1 MTLRWR
7 LTLFYTALLAF
18 LLTAVGLITLYLMR
32 ANLIGGLDRELDAT
46 YRQFVSYVINPL
58 KPNEPRLPLDRLQ
71 RTARERTGDPEIS
84 QAKLLAR
91 FYFPDSSLAL
101 ENLSFYTRQ
110 SLIDDLAGARTPD
123 DRAKLFRTIETLRSG
138 TRRSLAVDVA
148 RPITL
153 SREELEQLINSVDG
167 RLTLNRTVYV
177 SANSEPVPMRLLVV
191 LGPLKPPAPKPDP
204 GSAED
209 APKVA
214 AEEDAAAP
222 QASPGDLLGGGSLS
236 TYRLDAPE
244 DESVSL
250 VYVARDLR
258 TVEGLLNQLEKVLL
272 LLFITGLLT
281 AGTGAY
287 ALAGQALQPLRRV
300 QRAAERIG
308 GQNLTERV
316 PVPQTGD
323 EVESLAMALNAML
336 GRLEGSFE
344 AQRRFTSD
352 ASHELRTPVT
362 AISGHASYLLR
373 RTNPSGQQAESLRI
387 IQRESERLT
396 NLIASL
402 LQLARSD
409 SGALAITRE
418 PILAALFLFEIT
430 QELAPLAQAQ
440 GTALR
445 TEGEDVTFEGDP
457 DRLKQVLINLVSNAL
472 KAGAQ
477 TITLRSAR
485 LGDEVRL
492 SVQDDGPGIPADQ
505 LERLFDRFYRL
516 EDSRSRDQG
525 GAGLGLSIARGI
537 VDAHGGRIWL
547 ESEVGAGTTAHVQ
560 LPIGNVPEL
569 GEEDVP

>member
-1 MTLRWR
+1 M
-7 LTLFYTALLAF
+7 
-18 LLTAVGLITLYLMR
+18 MR
-32 ANLIGGLDRELDAT
+32 VNLIGGIDTELQNT
-46 YRQFVSYVINPL
+46 YKQFVTYLVRPIGAAD
-58 KPNEPRLPLDRLQ
+58 ETARLPTDQQQLRAQRLQ
-71 RTARERTGDPEIS
+71 AEQFSEQSSLVSQIG

-91 FYFPDSSLAL
+91 YYFPNSSVAV
-101 ENLSFYTRQ
+101 EDLSFYTRQ
-110 SLIDDLAGARTPD
+110 TLIDDLKVARTAQEK
-123 DRAKLFRTIETLRSG
+123 RELFAYLAGLRG
-138 TRRSLAVDVA
+138 TSRRSLAVDIQ

-153 SREELEQLINSVDG
+153 TDRELEALINATDG
-167 RLTLNRTVYV
+167 RLHLNRLI
-177 SANSEPVPMRLLVV
+177 ADAPNREPTLMRLLVV
-191 LGPLKPPAPKPDP
+191 LGPLTNSEPRREVGLSGFESEPP
-204 GSAED
+204 
-209 APKVA
+209 
-214 AEEDAAAP
+214 
-222 QASPGDLLGGGSLS
+222 LGI
-236 TYRLDAPE
+236 
-244 DESVSL
+244 
-250 VYVARDLR
+250 VYVARSLGTVQKTLDDLR
-258 TVEGLLNQLEKVLL
+258 QVVM
-272 LLFITGLLT
+272 LLFLTGLAT

-287 ALAGQALQPLRRV
+287 LLAGQALLPLRRV

-323 EVESLAMALNAML
+323 EVESLATALNAML

-373 RTNPSGQQAESLRI
+373 RTNPTGQQQESLKI
-387 IQRESERLT
+387 IQSESERLT

-409 SGALAITRE
+409 SGALTLQRG
-418 PILAALFLFEIT
+418 PVFSALLLSDIVR
-430 QELAPLAQAQ
+430 ELAPLAQAQ
-440 GTALR
+440 HTTL
-445 TEGEDVTFEGDP
+445 TSTGEDVTFEADA

-477 TITLRSAR
+477 TVTLRSERVGA
-485 LGDEVRL
+485 EVRL
-492 SVQDDGPGIPADQ
+492 SVQDDGPGIPEDQ

-547 ESEVGAGTTAHVQ
+547 DSEVGRGTTAHVQ
-560 LPIGNVPEL
+560 LPVGNVPEL
-569 GEEDVP
+569 DLDDVP

>member
-1 MTLRWR
+1 
-7 LTLFYTALLAF
+7 
-18 LLTAVGLITLYLMR
+18 MR
-32 ANLIGGLDRELDAT
+32 ANLIGGLDRELDGT
-46 YRQFVSYVINPL
+46 YRRFVSYVVNPL
-58 KPNEPRLPLDRLQ
+58 APGEPRLPLDWVQ
-71 RTARERTGDPEIS
+71 RNTPQRAGTPEIGP
-84 QAKLLAR
+84 AKLLAR

-101 ENLSFYTRQ
+101 ENLYFYTRQ
-110 SLIDDLAGARTPD
+110 SLIDDLHTPGR
-123 DRAKLFRTIETLRSG
+123 RAELFRTVEALRND
-138 TRRSLAVDVA
+138 TRRSLAVDVN
-148 RPITL
+148 RPIKL
-153 SREELEQLINSVDG
+153 SNEELERLIDSADG
-167 RLTLNRTVYV
+167 RLTLNRMVYV
-177 SANSEPVPMRLLVV
+177 SANSQPVPMRLLVV
-191 LGPLKPPAPKPDP
+191 LGPLKPPAPQATPSAP
-204 GSAED
+204 GQVAGQSAS
-209 APKVA
+209 ALP
-214 AEEDAAAP
+214 
-222 QASPGDLLGGGSLS
+222 ASPGTGPVGASLGTSS
-236 TYRLDAPE
+236 LDAPE

-250 VYVARDLR
+250 VYVARDLS
-258 TVEGLLNQLEKVLL
+258 TVQGLLSQLEKVLL
-272 LLFITGLLT
+272 VLFLSGLLT

-308 GQNLTERV
+308 AQNLTERV

-323 EVESLAMALNAML
+323 EVEALAAALNAML
-336 GRLEGSFE
+336 GRLESSFE

-373 RTNPSGQQAESLRI
+373 RTSPSGQQAESLRI

-418 PILAALFLFEIT
+418 PILAALFLHEIT

-440 GTALR
+440 GTALK

-485 LGDEVRL
+485 LGNEVRL

-537 VDAHGGRIWL
+537 VDAHQGRIWL
-547 ESEVGAGTTAHVQ
+547 ESEPGAGTTAHVQ

>member
-18 LLTAVGLITLYLMR
+18 LLTGVGVITLYMMR
-32 ANLIGGLDRELDAT
+32 VNLIGGIDTELQNT
-46 YRQFVSYVINPL
+46 YKQFVTYLVRPIGAAD
-58 KPNEPRLPLDRLQ
+58 ETARLPTDQQQLRAQRLQ
-71 RTARERTGDPEIS
+71 AEQFSEQSSLVSQIG

-91 FYFPDSSLAL
+91 YYFPNSSVAV
-101 ENLSFYTRQ
+101 EDLSFYTRQ
-110 SLIDDLAGARTPD
+110 TLIDDLKVARTAQEK
-123 DRAKLFRTIETLRSG
+123 RELFAYLAGLRG
-138 TRRSLAVDVA
+138 TSRRSLAVDIQ

-153 SREELEQLINSVDG
+153 TDRELEALINATDG
-167 RLTLNRTVYV
+167 RLHLNRLI
-177 SANSEPVPMRLLVV
+177 ADAPNREPTLMRLLVV
-191 LGPLKPPAPKPDP
+191 LGPLTNSEPRREVGLSGFESEPP
-204 GSAED
+204 
-209 APKVA
+209 
-214 AEEDAAAP
+214 
-222 QASPGDLLGGGSLS
+222 LGI
-236 TYRLDAPE
+236 
-244 DESVSL
+244 
-250 VYVARDLR
+250 VYVARSLGTVQKTLDDLR
-258 TVEGLLNQLEKVLL
+258 QVVM
-272 LLFITGLLT
+272 LLFLTGLAT

-287 ALAGQALQPLRRV
+287 LLAGQALLPLRRV

-323 EVESLAMALNAML
+323 EVESLATALNAML

-373 RTNPSGQQAESLRI
+373 RTNPTGQQQESLKI
-387 IQRESERLT
+387 IQSESERLT

-409 SGALAITRE
+409 SGALTLQRG
-418 PILAALFLFEIT
+418 PVFSALLLSDIVR
-430 QELAPLAQAQ
+430 ELAPLAQAQ
-440 GTALR
+440 HTTL
-445 TEGEDVTFEGDP
+445 TSTGEDVTFEADA

-477 TITLRSAR
+477 TVTLRSERVGA
-485 LGDEVRL
+485 EVRL
-492 SVQDDGPGIPADQ
+492 SVQDDGPGIPEDQ

-547 ESEVGAGTTAHVQ
+547 DSEVGQGTTAHVQ
-560 LPIGNVPEL
+560 LPVGNVPEL
-569 GEEDVP
+569 DLDDVP

>member
-18 LLTAVGLITLYLMR
+18 LLTGVGVITLYMMR
-32 ANLIGGLDRELDAT
+32 VNLIGGIDTELQNT
-46 YRQFVSYVINPL
+46 YKQFVTYLVRPIGAAD
-58 KPNEPRLPLDRLQ
+58 ETARLPTDQQQLRAQRLQ
-71 RTARERTGDPEIS
+71 AEQFSEQSSLVSQIG

-91 FYFPDSSLAL
+91 YYFPNSSVAV
-101 ENLSFYTRQ
+101 EDLSFYTRQ
-110 SLIDDLAGARTPD
+110 TLIDDLKVARTAQEK
-123 DRAKLFRTIETLRSG
+123 RELFAYLAGLRG
-138 TRRSLAVDVA
+138 TSRRSLAVDIQ

-153 SREELEQLINSVDG
+153 TDRELEALINATDG
-167 RLTLNRTVYV
+167 RLHLNRLI
-177 SANSEPVPMRLLVV
+177 ADAPNREPTLMRLLVV
-191 LGPLKPPAPKPDP
+191 LGPLTNSEPRREVGLSGFESDPP
-204 GSAED
+204 
-209 APKVA
+209 
-214 AEEDAAAP
+214 
-222 QASPGDLLGGGSLS
+222 LGI
-236 TYRLDAPE
+236 
-244 DESVSL
+244 
-250 VYVARDLR
+250 VYVARSLGTVQKTLDDLR
-258 TVEGLLNQLEKVLL
+258 QVVM
-272 LLFITGLLT
+272 LLFLTGLAT

-287 ALAGQALQPLRRV
+287 LLAGQALLPLRRV

-323 EVESLAMALNAML
+323 EVESLATALNAML

-373 RTNPSGQQAESLRI
+373 RTNPTGQQQESLKI
-387 IQRESERLT
+387 IQSESERLT

-409 SGALAITRE
+409 SGALTLQRG
-418 PILAALFLFEIT
+418 PVFSALLLSDIVR
-430 QELAPLAQAQ
+430 ELAPLAQAQ
-440 GTALR
+440 HTTL
-445 TEGEDVTFEGDP
+445 TSTGEDVTFEADA

-477 TITLRSAR
+477 TVTLRSERVGA
-485 LGDEVRL
+485 EVRL
-492 SVQDDGPGIPADQ
+492 SVQDDGPGIPEDQ

-547 ESEVGAGTTAHVQ
+547 DSEVGQGTTAHVQ
-560 LPIGNVPEL
+560 LPVGNVPEL
-569 GEEDVP
+569 DLDDVP

>member
-18 LLTAVGLITLYLMR
+18 LLTGVGVITLYMMR
-32 ANLIGGLDRELDAT
+32 VNLISGIDTELNTT
-46 YRQFVSYVINPL
+46 YKQFVTYLV
-58 KPNEPRLPLDRLQ
+58 KPIGPDDQ
-71 RTARERTGDPEIS
+71 TARIPTDQQQQAAQGKGQFDQIG

-91 FYFPDSSLAL
+91 YYFSNSSLAV
-101 ENLSFYTRQ
+101 EELSFYSRQ
-110 SLIDDLAGARTPD
+110 TLLDDLKTADTPAAKQELFSYLAG
-123 DRAKLFRTIETLRSG
+123 LREES
-138 TRRSLAVDVA
+138 RRSLAVDIS

-153 SREELEQLINSVDG
+153 SDSELEALINSTDG
-167 RLTLNRTVYV
+167 RLHLNRLI
-177 SANSEPVPMRLLVV
+177 ADAPNREPTLMRLLVV
-191 LGPLKPPAPKPDP
+191 LGPLANTEPSRDAGMGSFQNFQNEPP
-204 GSAED
+204 
-209 APKVA
+209 
-214 AEEDAAAP
+214 
-222 QASPGDLLGGGSLS
+222 LS
-236 TYRLDAPE
+236 
-244 DESVSL
+244 V
-250 VYVARDLR
+250 VYVARSLKTVQSTLDDLR
-258 TVEGLLNQLEKVLL
+258 QVVM
-272 LLFITGLLT
+272 LLFLTGLLT

-287 ALAGQALQPLRRV
+287 LLAGQALLPLRRV

-323 EVESLAMALNAML
+323 EVESLATALNAML

-373 RTNPSGQQAESLRI
+373 RTSPTGQQQESLRI
-387 IQRESERLT
+387 IQSESERLT

-409 SGALAITRE
+409 SGALTLQRG
-418 PILAALFLFEIT
+418 PILAALFLADIVR
-430 QELAPLAQAQ
+430 ELAPLAQAQ
-440 GTALR
+440 HTALSSA
-445 TEGEDVTFEGDP
+445 GEDVTFEGDA
-457 DRLKQVLINLVSNAL
+457 DRLKQVIINLVSNAL
-472 KAGAQ
+472 KAGAK
-477 TITLRSAR
+477 TVTLRSER
-485 LGDEVRL
+485 VEGDVRL

-547 ESEVGAGTTAHVQ
+547 DSEVGQGTTAHVQ
-560 LPIGNVPEL
+560 LPVGNVPEFDL
-569 GEEDVP
+569 DDVP

>member
-18 LLTAVGLITLYLMR
+18 LLTGVGVITLYMMR
-32 ANLIGGLDRELDAT
+32 VNLIGGIDTELQNT
-46 YRQFVSYVINPL
+46 YKQFVTYLVRPIGAAD
-58 KPNEPRLPLDRLQ
+58 ETARLPTDQQQLRAQRLQ
-71 RTARERTGDPEIS
+71 AEQFSEQSSLVSQIG

-91 FYFPDSSLAL
+91 YYFPNSSVAV
-101 ENLSFYTRQ
+101 EDLSFYTRQ
-110 SLIDDLAGARTPD
+110 TLIDDLKVARTAQEK
-123 DRAKLFRTIETLRSG
+123 RELFAYLAGLRG
-138 TRRSLAVDVA
+138 TSRRSLAVDIQ

-153 SREELEQLINSVDG
+153 TDRELEALINATDG
-167 RLTLNRTVYV
+167 RLHLNRLI
-177 SANSEPVPMRLLVV
+177 ADAPNREPTLMRLLVV
-191 LGPLKPPAPKPDP
+191 LGPLTNSEPRREVGLSGFESDPP
-204 GSAED
+204 
-209 APKVA
+209 
-214 AEEDAAAP
+214 
-222 QASPGDLLGGGSLS
+222 LGI
-236 TYRLDAPE
+236 
-244 DESVSL
+244 
-250 VYVARDLR
+250 VYVARSLGTVQKTLDDLR
-258 TVEGLLNQLEKVLL
+258 QVVM
-272 LLFITGLLT
+272 LLFLTGLAT

-287 ALAGQALQPLRRV
+287 LLAGQALLPLRRV

-323 EVESLAMALNAML
+323 EVESLATALNAML

-373 RTNPSGQQAESLRI
+373 RTNPTGQQQESLKI
-387 IQRESERLT
+387 IQSESERLT

-409 SGALAITRE
+409 SGALTLQRG
-418 PILAALFLFEIT
+418 PVFSALLLSDIVR
-430 QELAPLAQAQ
+430 ELAPLAQAQ
-440 GTALR
+440 HTTL
-445 TEGEDVTFEGDP
+445 TSTGEDVTFEGDA

-477 TITLRSAR
+477 TVTLRSERVGA
-485 LGDEVRL
+485 GVRL
-492 SVQDDGPGIPADQ
+492 SVQDDGPGIPKDQ

-547 ESEVGAGTTAHVQ
+547 DSEVGQGTTAHVQ
-560 LPIGNVPEL
+560 LPVGNVPEL
-569 GEEDVP
+569 DLDDVP

>member
-1 MTLRWR
+1 M
-7 LTLFYTALLAF
+7 
-18 LLTAVGLITLYLMR
+18 MR
-32 ANLIGGLDRELDAT
+32 VNLIGGIDTELQNT
-46 YRQFVSYVINPL
+46 YKQFVTYLVRPIGAAD
-58 KPNEPRLPLDRLQ
+58 ETARLPTDQQQLRAQRLQ
-71 RTARERTGDPEIS
+71 AEQFSEQSSLVSQIG

-91 FYFPDSSLAL
+91 YYFPNSSVAV
-101 ENLSFYTRQ
+101 EDLSFYTRQ
-110 SLIDDLAGARTPD
+110 TLIDDLKVARTAQEK
-123 DRAKLFRTIETLRSG
+123 RELFAYLAGLRG
-138 TRRSLAVDVA
+138 TSRRSLAVDIQ

-153 SREELEQLINSVDG
+153 TDRELEALINATDG
-167 RLTLNRTVYV
+167 RLHLNRLI
-177 SANSEPVPMRLLVV
+177 ADAPNREPTLMRLLVV
-191 LGPLKPPAPKPDP
+191 LGPLTNSEPRREVGLSGFESEPP
-204 GSAED
+204 
-209 APKVA
+209 
-214 AEEDAAAP
+214 
-222 QASPGDLLGGGSLS
+222 LGI
-236 TYRLDAPE
+236 
-244 DESVSL
+244 
-250 VYVARDLR
+250 VYVARSLGTVQKTLDDLR
-258 TVEGLLNQLEKVLL
+258 QVVM
-272 LLFITGLLT
+272 LLFLTGLAT

-287 ALAGQALQPLRRV
+287 LLAGQALLPLRRV

-323 EVESLAMALNAML
+323 EVESLATALNAML

-373 RTNPSGQQAESLRI
+373 RTNPTGQQQESLKI
-387 IQRESERLT
+387 IQSESERLT

-409 SGALAITRE
+409 SGALTLQRG
-418 PILAALFLFEIT
+418 PVFSALLLSDIVR
-430 QELAPLAQAQ
+430 ELAPLAQAQ
-440 GTALR
+440 HTTL
-445 TEGEDVTFEGDP
+445 TSTGEDVTFEGDA

-477 TITLRSAR
+477 TVTLRSERVGA
-485 LGDEVRL
+485 GVRL
-492 SVQDDGPGIPADQ
+492 SVQDDGPGIPEDQ

-547 ESEVGAGTTAHVQ
+547 DSEVGQGTTAHVQ
-560 LPIGNVPEL
+560 LPVGNVPEL
-569 GEEDVP
+569 DLDDVP

>member
-18 LLTAVGLITLYLMR
+18 LLTGVGVITLYMMR
-32 ANLIGGLDRELDAT
+32 VNLIGGIDTELQNT
-46 YRQFVSYVINPL
+46 YKQFVTYLVRPIGAAD
-58 KPNEPRLPLDRLQ
+58 ETARLPTDQQQLRAQRLQ
-71 RTARERTGDPEIS
+71 AEQFSEQSSLVSQIG

-91 FYFPDSSLAL
+91 YYFPNSSVAV
-101 ENLSFYTRQ
+101 EDLSFYTRQ
-110 SLIDDLAGARTPD
+110 TLIDDLKVARTAQEK
-123 DRAKLFRTIETLRSG
+123 RELFAYLAGLRG
-138 TRRSLAVDVA
+138 TSRRSLAVDIQ

-153 SREELEQLINSVDG
+153 TDRELEALINATDG
-167 RLTLNRTVYV
+167 RLHLNRLI
-177 SANSEPVPMRLLVV
+177 ADAPNREPTLMRLLVV
-191 LGPLKPPAPKPDP
+191 LGPLTNSEPRREVGLSGFESEPP
-204 GSAED
+204 
-209 APKVA
+209 
-214 AEEDAAAP
+214 
-222 QASPGDLLGGGSLS
+222 LGI
-236 TYRLDAPE
+236 
-244 DESVSL
+244 
-250 VYVARDLR
+250 VYVARSLGTVQKTLDDLR
-258 TVEGLLNQLEKVLL
+258 QVVM
-272 LLFITGLLT
+272 LLFLTGLAT

-287 ALAGQALQPLRRV
+287 LLAGQALLPLRRV

-323 EVESLAMALNAML
+323 EVESLATALNAML

-373 RTNPSGQQAESLRI
+373 RTNPTGQQQESLKI
-387 IQRESERLT
+387 IQSESERLT

-409 SGALAITRE
+409 SGALTLQRG
-418 PILAALFLFEIT
+418 PVFSALLLSDIVR
-430 QELAPLAQAQ
+430 ELAPLAQAQ
-440 GTALR
+440 HTTL
-445 TEGEDVTFEGDP
+445 TSTGEDVTFEGDA

-477 TITLRSAR
+477 TVTLRSERVGA
-485 LGDEVRL
+485 GVRL
-492 SVQDDGPGIPADQ
+492 SVQDDGPGIPEDQ

-547 ESEVGAGTTAHVQ
+547 DSEVGQGTTAHVQ
-560 LPIGNVPEL
+560 LPVGNVPEL
-569 GEEDVP
+569 DLDDVP

>member
-18 LLTAVGLITLYLMR
+18 LLTGVGVITLYMMR
-32 ANLIGGLDRELDAT
+32 VNLIGGIDTELQNT
-46 YRQFVSYVINPL
+46 YKQFVTYLVRPIGAAD
-58 KPNEPRLPLDRLQ
+58 ETARLPTDQQQLRAQRLQ
-71 RTARERTGDPEIS
+71 AEQFSEQSSLVSQIG

-91 FYFPDSSLAL
+91 YYFPNSSVAV
-101 ENLSFYTRQ
+101 EDLSFYTRQ
-110 SLIDDLAGARTPD
+110 TLIDDLKVARTAQEK
-123 DRAKLFRTIETLRSG
+123 RELFAYLAGLRG
-138 TRRSLAVDVA
+138 TSRRSLAVDIQ

-153 SREELEQLINSVDG
+153 TDRELEALINATDG
-167 RLTLNRTVYV
+167 RLYLNRLI
-177 SANSEPVPMRLLVV
+177 ADAPNREPTLMRLLVV
-191 LGPLKPPAPKPDP
+191 LGPLTNSEPRNSKPTVNTSLTSFESEPP
-204 GSAED
+204 
-209 APKVA
+209 
-214 AEEDAAAP
+214 
-222 QASPGDLLGGGSLS
+222 LGI
-236 TYRLDAPE
+236 
-244 DESVSL
+244 
-250 VYVARDLR
+250 VYVARSLGTVQKTLDDLR
-258 TVEGLLNQLEKVLL
+258 QVVM
-272 LLFITGLLT
+272 LLFLTGLAS

-287 ALAGQALQPLRRV
+287 LLAGQALLPLRRV

-323 EVESLAMALNAML
+323 EVESLATALNAML

-373 RTNPSGQQAESLRI
+373 RTSPTGQQQESLKI
-387 IQRESERLT
+387 IQSESERLT

-409 SGALAITRE
+409 SGALTLQRG
-418 PILAALFLFEIT
+418 PVFSALLLSDIVR
-430 QELAPLAQAQ
+430 ELAPLAQAQ
-440 GTALR
+440 HTAL
-445 TEGEDVTFEGDP
+445 TSAGEDVTFEADA

-477 TITLRSAR
+477 TVTLRSERVGA
-485 LGDEVRL
+485 EVRL
-492 SVQDDGPGIPADQ
+492 SVQDDGPGIPTDQ

-547 ESEVGAGTTAHVQ
+547 DSEVGQGTTAHVQ
-560 LPIGNVPEL
+560 LPVGNVPEL
-569 GEEDVP
+569 DLDDVP

>member
-18 LLTAVGLITLYLMR
+18 LLTGVGVITLYMMR
-32 ANLIGGLDRELDAT
+32 VNLISGIDSDLNTT
-46 YRQFVSYVINPL
+46 YKQFVTYLV
-58 KPNEPRLPLDRLQ
+58 KPIGPDDQ
-71 RTARERTGDPEIS
+71 TARIPTDQQQLTAQGNGQFDQIG

-91 FYFPDSSLAL
+91 YYFSNSSLAV
-101 ENLSFYTRQ
+101 EELSFYSRQ
-110 SLIDDLAGARTPD
+110 TLLDDLKAARTPD
-123 DRAKLFRTIETLRSG
+123 AKKELFDYLAGLREDS
-138 TRRSLAVDVA
+138 RRSLAVDIN

-153 SREELEQLINSVDG
+153 SDAELDALINSTDG
-167 RLTLNRTVYV
+167 RLRLNRLI
-177 SANSEPVPMRLLVV
+177 ADAPNREPTLMRLLVV
-191 LGPLKPPAPKPDP
+191 LGPLTNTEPSRDAGIGSFQNFQNEPP
-204 GSAED
+204 
-209 APKVA
+209 
-214 AEEDAAAP
+214 
-222 QASPGDLLGGGSLS
+222 LS
-236 TYRLDAPE
+236 
-244 DESVSL
+244 V
-250 VYVARDLR
+250 VYVARSLKTVQSTLDDLR
-258 TVEGLLNQLEKVLL
+258 QVVM
-272 LLFITGLLT
+272 LLFLTGLFT

-287 ALAGQALQPLRRV
+287 LLAGQALLPLRRV

-323 EVESLAMALNAML
+323 EVESLATALNAML

-373 RTNPSGQQAESLRI
+373 RTNPTGQQQESLKI
-387 IQRESERLT
+387 IQSESARLT

-409 SGALAITRE
+409 SGALALQRG
-418 PILAALFLFEIT
+418 PILSALFLSEIVR
-430 QELAPLAQAQ
+430 ELAPLAQAQ
-440 GTALR
+440 QTTL
-445 TEGEDVTFEGDP
+445 TSVGEDVTFEADA

-477 TITLRSAR
+477 TVTLRSER
-485 LGDEVRL
+485 VDDDVRL
-492 SVQDDGPGIPADQ
+492 SVQDDGPGIPEDQ

-547 ESEVGAGTTAHVQ
+547 DSEVGRGTTAYVQ
-560 LPIGNVPEL
+560 LPVGNVPEFDL
-569 GEEDVP
+569 DDVP

>member
-18 LLTAVGLITLYLMR
+18 LLTGVGVITLYMMR
-32 ANLIGGLDRELDAT
+32 VNLIGGIDTELQNT
-46 YRQFVSYVINPL
+46 YKQFVTYLVRPIGAAD
-58 KPNEPRLPLDRLQ
+58 ETARLPTDQQQLRAQRLQ
-71 RTARERTGDPEIS
+71 AEQFSEQSSLVSQIG

-91 FYFPDSSLAL
+91 YYFPNSSVAV
-101 ENLSFYTRQ
+101 EDLSFYTRQ
-110 SLIDDLAGARTPD
+110 TLIDDLKVARTAQEK
-123 DRAKLFRTIETLRSG
+123 RELFAYLAGLRG
-138 TRRSLAVDVA
+138 TSRRSLAVDIQ

-153 SREELEQLINSVDG
+153 TDRELEALINATDG
-167 RLTLNRTVYV
+167 RLHLNRLI
-177 SANSEPVPMRLLVV
+177 ADAPNREPTLMRLLVV
-191 LGPLKPPAPKPDP
+191 LGPLTNSEPRREVGLSGFESDPP
-204 GSAED
+204 
-209 APKVA
+209 
-214 AEEDAAAP
+214 
-222 QASPGDLLGGGSLS
+222 LGI
-236 TYRLDAPE
+236 
-244 DESVSL
+244 
-250 VYVARDLR
+250 VYVARSLGTVQKTLDDLR
-258 TVEGLLNQLEKVLL
+258 QVVM
-272 LLFITGLLT
+272 LLFLTGLAT

-287 ALAGQALQPLRRV
+287 LLAGQALLPLRRV

-323 EVESLAMALNAML
+323 EVESLATALNAML

-373 RTNPSGQQAESLRI
+373 RTNPTGQQQESLKI
-387 IQRESERLT
+387 IHSESERLT

-409 SGALAITRE
+409 SGALTLQRG
-418 PILAALFLFEIT
+418 PVFSALLLSDIVR
-430 QELAPLAQAQ
+430 ELAPLAQAQ
-440 GTALR
+440 HTTL
-445 TEGEDVTFEGDP
+445 TSTGEDVTFEGDA

-477 TITLRSAR
+477 TVTLRSERVGA
-485 LGDEVRL
+485 GVRL
-492 SVQDDGPGIPADQ
+492 SVQDDGPGIPKDQ

-547 ESEVGAGTTAHVQ
+547 DSEVGQGTTAHVQ
-560 LPIGNVPEL
+560 LPVGNVPEL
-569 GEEDVP
+569 DLDDVP

>member
-18 LLTAVGLITLYLMR
+18 LLTGVGVITLYMMR
-32 ANLIGGLDRELDAT
+32 VNLIGGIDTELQNT
-46 YRQFVSYVINPL
+46 YKQFVTYLVRPIGAAD
-58 KPNEPRLPLDRLQ
+58 ETARLPTDQQQLRAQRLQ
-71 RTARERTGDPEIS
+71 AKQPNVQSSLVS
-84 QAKLLAR
+84 QIGEAKLLAR
-91 FYFPDSSLAL
+91 YYFPNSSVAV
-101 ENLSFYTRQ
+101 EDLSFYTRQ
-110 SLIDDLAGARTPD
+110 TLIDDLKVARTAQEK
-123 DRAKLFRTIETLRSG
+123 RELFAYLAGLRG
-138 TRRSLAVDVA
+138 TSRRSLAVDIQ

-153 SREELEQLINSVDG
+153 TDRELEALINATDG
-167 RLTLNRTVYV
+167 RLHLNRLI
-177 SANSEPVPMRLLVV
+177 ADAPNKEPTLMRLLVV
-191 LGPLKPPAPKPDP
+191 LGPLTNSEPRNSKPTINTSLTSFESEPP
-204 GSAED
+204 
-209 APKVA
+209 
-214 AEEDAAAP
+214 
-222 QASPGDLLGGGSLS
+222 LGI
-236 TYRLDAPE
+236 
-244 DESVSL
+244 
-250 VYVARDLR
+250 VYVARSLGTVQKTLDDLQN
-258 TVEGLLNQLEKVLL
+258 VVM
-272 LLFITGLLT
+272 LLFLTGLAT

-287 ALAGQALQPLRRV
+287 LLAGQALLPLRRV

-323 EVESLAMALNAML
+323 EVESLATALNAML

-373 RTNPSGQQAESLRI
+373 RTSPTGQQQESLKI
-387 IQRESERLT
+387 IQSESERLT

-409 SGALAITRE
+409 SGALTLQRG
-418 PILAALFLFEIT
+418 PVFSALLLSDIVR
-430 QELAPLAQAQ
+430 ELAPLAQAQ
-440 GTALR
+440 HTAL
-445 TEGEDVTFEGDP
+445 TSAGEDVTFEADA

-477 TITLRSAR
+477 TVTLRSERVGA
-485 LGDEVRL
+485 EVRL
-492 SVQDDGPGIPADQ
+492 SVQDDGPGIPEDQ

-547 ESEVGAGTTAHVQ
+547 DSEVGRGTTAHVQ

-569 GEEDVP
+569 DLDDVP

>member
-18 LLTAVGLITLYLMR
+18 LLTGVGVITLYMMR
-32 ANLIGGLDRELDAT
+32 VNLIGGIDTELQNT
-46 YRQFVSYVINPL
+46 YKQFVTYLVRPIGTAD
-58 KPNEPRLPLDRLQ
+58 ETARLPTDQQQLRAQRLQ
-71 RTARERTGDPEIS
+71 AEQFSEQSSLVSQIG

-91 FYFPDSSLAL
+91 YYFPNSSVAV
-101 ENLSFYTRQ
+101 EDLSFYTRQ
-110 SLIDDLAGARTPD
+110 TLIDDLKVARTAQEK
-123 DRAKLFRTIETLRSG
+123 RELFAYLAGLRG
-138 TRRSLAVDVA
+138 TSRRSLAVDIQ

-153 SREELEQLINSVDG
+153 TDRELEALINATDG
-167 RLTLNRTVYV
+167 RLHLNRLI
-177 SANSEPVPMRLLVV
+177 ADAPNREPTLMRLLVV
-191 LGPLKPPAPKPDP
+191 LGPLTNSEPRREVGLSGFESEPP
-204 GSAED
+204 
-209 APKVA
+209 
-214 AEEDAAAP
+214 
-222 QASPGDLLGGGSLS
+222 LGI
-236 TYRLDAPE
+236 
-244 DESVSL
+244 
-250 VYVARDLR
+250 VYVARSLGTVQKTLDDLR
-258 TVEGLLNQLEKVLL
+258 QVVM
-272 LLFITGLLT
+272 LLFLTGLAT

-287 ALAGQALQPLRRV
+287 LLAGQALLPLRRV

-323 EVESLAMALNAML
+323 EVESLATALNAML

-373 RTNPSGQQAESLRI
+373 RTNPTGQQQESLKI
-387 IQRESERLT
+387 IQSESERLT

-409 SGALAITRE
+409 SGALTLQRG
-418 PILAALFLFEIT
+418 PVFSALLLSDIVR
-430 QELAPLAQAQ
+430 ELAPLAQAQ
-440 GTALR
+440 HTAL
-445 TEGEDVTFEGDP
+445 TSTGEDVTFEGDA

-477 TITLRSAR
+477 TVTLRSERVGA
-485 LGDEVRL
+485 EVRL
-492 SVQDDGPGIPADQ
+492 SVQDDGPGIPEDQ

-547 ESEVGAGTTAHVQ
+547 DSEVGQGTTAHVQ
-560 LPIGNVPEL
+560 LPVGNVPEL
-569 GEEDVP
+569 DLDDVP

>member
-18 LLTAVGLITLYLMR
+18 LLTGVGVITLYMMR
-32 ANLIGGLDRELDAT
+32 VNLIGGIDTELQNT
-46 YRQFVSYVINPL
+46 YKQFVTYLVRPIGAAD
-58 KPNEPRLPLDRLQ
+58 ETARLPTDQQQLRAQRLQ
-71 RTARERTGDPEIS
+71 AEQFSEQSSLVSQIG

-91 FYFPDSSLAL
+91 YYFPNSSVAV
-101 ENLSFYTRQ
+101 EDLSFYTRQ
-110 SLIDDLAGARTPD
+110 TLIDDLKVARTAQEK
-123 DRAKLFRTIETLRSG
+123 RELFAYLAGLRG
-138 TRRSLAVDVA
+138 TSRRSLAVDIQ

-153 SREELEQLINSVDG
+153 TDRELEALINATDG
-167 RLTLNRTVYV
+167 RLHLNRLI
-177 SANSEPVPMRLLVV
+177 ADAPNREPTLMRLLVV
-191 LGPLKPPAPKPDP
+191 LGPLTNSEPRREVGLSGFESDPP
-204 GSAED
+204 
-209 APKVA
+209 
-214 AEEDAAAP
+214 
-222 QASPGDLLGGGSLS
+222 LGI
-236 TYRLDAPE
+236 
-244 DESVSL
+244 
-250 VYVARDLR
+250 VYVARSLGTVQKTLDDLR
-258 TVEGLLNQLEKVLL
+258 QVVM
-272 LLFITGLLT
+272 LLFLTGLAT
-281 AGTGAY
+281 AGTGSY
-287 ALAGQALQPLRRV
+287 LLAGQALLPLRRV

-323 EVESLAMALNAML
+323 EVESLATALNAML

-373 RTNPSGQQAESLRI
+373 RTNPTGQQQESLKI
-387 IQRESERLT
+387 IQSESERLT

-409 SGALAITRE
+409 SGALTLQRG
-418 PILAALFLFEIT
+418 PVFSALLLSDIVR
-430 QELAPLAQAQ
+430 ELAPLAQAQ
-440 GTALR
+440 HTTL
-445 TEGEDVTFEGDP
+445 TSTGEDVTFEGDA

-477 TITLRSAR
+477 TVTLRSERVGA
-485 LGDEVRL
+485 GVRL
-492 SVQDDGPGIPADQ
+492 SVQDDGPGIPKDQ

-547 ESEVGAGTTAHVQ
+547 DSEVGQGTTAHVQ
-560 LPIGNVPEL
+560 LPVGNVPEL
-569 GEEDVP
+569 DLDDVP

>member
-18 LLTAVGLITLYLMR
+18 LLTGVGVITLYMMR
-32 ANLIGGLDRELDAT
+32 VNLIGGIDTELQNT
-46 YRQFVSYVINPL
+46 YKQFVTYLVRPIGAAD
-58 KPNEPRLPLDRLQ
+58 ETARLPTDQQQLRAQRLQ
-71 RTARERTGDPEIS
+71 AEQFSEQSSLVSQIG

-91 FYFPDSSLAL
+91 YYFPNSSVAV
-101 ENLSFYTRQ
+101 EDLSFYTRQ
-110 SLIDDLAGARTPD
+110 TLIDDLKVARTAQEK
-123 DRAKLFRTIETLRSG
+123 RELFAYLAGLRG
-138 TRRSLAVDVA
+138 TSRRSLAVDIQ

-153 SREELEQLINSVDG
+153 TDRELEALINATDG
-167 RLTLNRTVYV
+167 RLHLNRLI
-177 SANSEPVPMRLLVV
+177 ADAPNKEPTLMRLLVV
-191 LGPLKPPAPKPDP
+191 LGPLTNSEPRNSKPTVNTSLTSFESEPP
-204 GSAED
+204 
-209 APKVA
+209 
-214 AEEDAAAP
+214 
-222 QASPGDLLGGGSLS
+222 LGI
-236 TYRLDAPE
+236 
-244 DESVSL
+244 
-250 VYVARDLR
+250 VYVARSLGTVQKTLDDLQN
-258 TVEGLLNQLEKVLL
+258 VVM
-272 LLFITGLLT
+272 LLFLTGLAT

-287 ALAGQALQPLRRV
+287 LLAGQALLPLRRV

-323 EVESLAMALNAML
+323 EVESLATALNAML

-373 RTNPSGQQAESLRI
+373 RTSPTGQQQESLKI
-387 IQRESERLT
+387 IQSESERLT

-409 SGALAITRE
+409 SGALTLQRG
-418 PILAALFLFEIT
+418 PVFSALLLSDIVR
-430 QELAPLAQAQ
+430 ELAPLAQAQ
-440 GTALR
+440 HTAL
-445 TEGEDVTFEGDP
+445 TSAGEDVTFEADA

-472 KAGAQ
+472 KAGAR
-477 TITLRSAR
+477 TVTLRSERVGA
-485 LGDEVRL
+485 EVRL

-547 ESEVGAGTTAHVQ
+547 DSEVGRGTTAHVQ

-569 GEEDVP
+569 DLDDVP

>member
-18 LLTAVGLITLYLMR
+18 LLTGVGVITLYMMR
-32 ANLIGGLDRELDAT
+32 VNLIGGIDTELQNT
-46 YRQFVSYVINPL
+46 YKQFVTYLVRPIGAAD
-58 KPNEPRLPLDRLQ
+58 ETARLPTDQQQLRAQRLQ
-71 RTARERTGDPEIS
+71 AKQPNVQSSLVS
-84 QAKLLAR
+84 QIGEAKLLAR
-91 FYFPDSSLAL
+91 YYFPNSSVAV
-101 ENLSFYTRQ
+101 EDLSFYTRQ
-110 SLIDDLAGARTPD
+110 TLIDDLKVARTAQEK
-123 DRAKLFRTIETLRSG
+123 RELFAYLAGLRG
-138 TRRSLAVDVA
+138 TSRRSLAVDIQ

-153 SREELEQLINSVDG
+153 TDRELEALINATDG
-167 RLTLNRTVYV
+167 RLHLNRLI
-177 SANSEPVPMRLLVV
+177 ADAPNKEPTLMRLLVV
-191 LGPLKPPAPKPDP
+191 LGPLTNSEPRNSKPTVNTSLTSFESEPP
-204 GSAED
+204 
-209 APKVA
+209 
-214 AEEDAAAP
+214 
-222 QASPGDLLGGGSLS
+222 LGI
-236 TYRLDAPE
+236 
-244 DESVSL
+244 
-250 VYVARDLR
+250 VYVARSLGTVQKTLDDLQN
-258 TVEGLLNQLEKVLL
+258 VVM
-272 LLFITGLLT
+272 LLFLTGLAT

-287 ALAGQALQPLRRV
+287 LLAGQALLPLRRV

-323 EVESLAMALNAML
+323 EVESLATALNAML

-373 RTNPSGQQAESLRI
+373 RTSPTGQQQESLKI
-387 IQRESERLT
+387 IQSESERLT

-409 SGALAITRE
+409 SGALTLQRG
-418 PILAALFLFEIT
+418 PVFSALLLSDIVR
-430 QELAPLAQAQ
+430 ELAPLAQAQ
-440 GTALR
+440 HTAL
-445 TEGEDVTFEGDP
+445 TSAGEDVTFEADA

-477 TITLRSAR
+477 TVTLRSERVGA
-485 LGDEVRL
+485 EVRL

-547 ESEVGAGTTAHVQ
+547 DSEVGRGTTAHVQ

-569 GEEDVP
+569 DLDDVP

>member
-18 LLTAVGLITLYLMR
+18 LLTGVGVITLYMMR
-32 ANLIGGLDRELDAT
+32 VNLISGLDSELNNT
-46 YRQFVSYVINPL
+46 YKQFVTYLI
-58 KPNEPRLPLDRLQ
+58 KPIGPNDETTLPTDKQQQGAQSSGAFNKIGNEI
-71 RTARERTGDPEIS
+71 G

-91 FYFPDSSLAL
+91 YYFPNSSLAVEDL
-101 ENLSFYTRQ
+101 TFYSRQ
-110 SLIDDLAGARTPD
+110 SLIDDLASAQTDDARGQ
-123 DRAKLFRTIETLRSG
+123 LFLNLKVLREQ
-138 TRRSLAVDVA
+138 TRRSLAVDIQ

-153 SREELEQLINSVDG
+153 TDGEMERLIDATDG
-167 RLTLNRTVYV
+167 RLYLNRLI
-177 SANSEPVPMRLLVV
+177 ADAPNREPVLMRLLVV
-191 LGPLKPPAPKPDP
+191 LGPLTTTEPTRDPA
-204 GSAED
+204 
-209 APKVA
+209 
-214 AEEDAAAP
+214 
-222 QASPGDLLGGGSLS
+222 LGSLQ
-236 TYRLDAPE
+236 AEP
-244 DESVSL
+244 SL
-250 VYVARDLR
+250 GIVYVARSLSTVQATLDDLR
-258 TVEGLLNQLEKVLL
+258 QVVM
-272 LLFITGLLT
+272 LLFLTGLAT

-287 ALAGQALQPLRRV
+287 LLAGQALLPLRRV

-323 EVESLAMALNAML
+323 EVESLATALNAML

-373 RTNPSGQQAESLRI
+373 RTNPTGQQQESLKI
-387 IQRESERLT
+387 IQSESERLT

-409 SGALAITRE
+409 SGALTLQRG
-418 PILAALFLFEIT
+418 PILSALFLSDIVR
-430 QELAPLAQAQ
+430 ELAPLAQAQ
-440 GTALR
+440 HTTLTSA
-445 TEGEDVTFEGDP
+445 GEDVPFEGDA

-477 TITLRSAR
+477 TVTLRSERA
-485 LGDEVRL
+485 GPEVRL
-492 SVQDDGPGIPADQ
+492 SVQDDGPGIPEGQ

-547 ESEVGAGTTAHVQ
+547 DSEVGRGTTAHVQ

-569 GEEDVP
+569 DLDDVP

>member
-1 MTLRWR
+1 M
-7 LTLFYTALLAF
+7 
-18 LLTAVGLITLYLMR
+18 G
-32 ANLIGGLDRELDAT
+32 
-46 YRQFVSYVINPL
+46 
-58 KPNEPRLPLDRLQ
+58 
-71 RTARERTGDPEIS
+71 

-91 FYFPDSSLAL
+91 YYFSDSSLAVEDL
-101 ENLSFYTRQ
+101 YVYTRQ
-110 SLIDDLAGARTPD
+110 SLIDALASAQTPE
-123 DRAKLFRTIETLRSG
+123 DRAQLFRNLAALRDSS
-138 TRRSLAVDVA
+138 RRSLAVNVDQ
-148 RPITL
+148 PIGL
-153 SREELEQLINSVDG
+153 SDSELERLINSPDG
-167 RLTLNRTVYV
+167 RLTLNRMV
-177 SANSEPVPMRLLVV
+177 SVPANSQPVLMRLLVV
-191 LGPLKPPAPKPDP
+191 LGPLRPPAPQE
-204 GSAED
+204 GEAE
-209 APKVA
+209 
-214 AEEDAAAP
+214 AE
-222 QASPGDLLGGGSLS
+222 QGGASPAGPFS
-236 TYRLDAPE
+236 LDAPD

-250 VYVARDLR
+250 VYVARDLS
-258 TVEGLLNQLEKVLL
+258 TVQKLLEQLQNVVLV
-272 LLFITGLLT
+272 LFLAGLLT

-316 PVPQTGD
+316 PVPRTGD

-409 SGALAITRE
+409 SGALVITRE

-485 LGDEVRL
+485 LADEVRL

-547 ESEVGAGTTAHVQ
+547 ESEPGAGTTAHVQ

>member
-1 MTLRWR
+1 M
-7 LTLFYTALLAF
+7 
-18 LLTAVGLITLYLMR
+18 MR
-32 ANLIGGLDRELDAT
+32 VNLIGGIDTELQNT
-46 YRQFVSYVINPL
+46 YKQFVTYLVRPIGAAD
-58 KPNEPRLPLDRLQ
+58 ETARLPTDQQQLRAQRLQ
-71 RTARERTGDPEIS
+71 AEQFSEQSSLVSQIG

-91 FYFPDSSLAL
+91 YYFPNSSVAV
-101 ENLSFYTRQ
+101 EDLSFYTRQ
-110 SLIDDLAGARTPD
+110 TLIDDLKVARTAQEK
-123 DRAKLFRTIETLRSG
+123 RELFAYLAGLRG
-138 TRRSLAVDVA
+138 TSRRSLAVDIQ

-153 SREELEQLINSVDG
+153 TDRELEALINATDG
-167 RLTLNRTVYV
+167 RLYLNRLI
-177 SANSEPVPMRLLVV
+177 ADAPNREPTLMRLLVV
-191 LGPLKPPAPKPDP
+191 LGPLTNSEPRNSKPTVNTSLTSFESEPP
-204 GSAED
+204 
-209 APKVA
+209 
-214 AEEDAAAP
+214 
-222 QASPGDLLGGGSLS
+222 LGI
-236 TYRLDAPE
+236 
-244 DESVSL
+244 
-250 VYVARDLR
+250 VYVARSLGTVQKTLDDLR
-258 TVEGLLNQLEKVLL
+258 QVVM
-272 LLFITGLLT
+272 LLFLTGLAS

-287 ALAGQALQPLRRV
+287 LLAGQALLPLRRV

-323 EVESLAMALNAML
+323 EVESLATALNAML

-373 RTNPSGQQAESLRI
+373 RTSPTGQQQESLKI
-387 IQRESERLT
+387 IQSESERLT

-409 SGALAITRE
+409 SGALTLQRG
-418 PILAALFLFEIT
+418 PVFSALLLSDIVR
-430 QELAPLAQAQ
+430 ELAPLAQAQ
-440 GTALR
+440 HTAL
-445 TEGEDVTFEGDP
+445 TSAGEDVTFEADA

-477 TITLRSAR
+477 TVTLRSERVGA
-485 LGDEVRL
+485 EVRL
-492 SVQDDGPGIPADQ
+492 SVQDDGPGIPTDQ

-547 ESEVGAGTTAHVQ
+547 DSEVGQGTTAHVQ
-560 LPIGNVPEL
+560 LPVGNVPEL
-569 GEEDVP
+569 DLDDVP

>member
-18 LLTAVGLITLYLMR
+18 LLTGVGVITLYMMR
-32 ANLIGGLDRELDAT
+32 VNLIGGIDTELQNT
-46 YRQFVSYVINPL
+46 YKQFVTYLVRPIGAAD
-58 KPNEPRLPLDRLQ
+58 ETARLPTDQQQLRAQRLQ
-71 RTARERTGDPEIS
+71 AKQPNVQSSLVS
-84 QAKLLAR
+84 QIGEAKLLAR
-91 FYFPDSSLAL
+91 YYFPNSSVAV
-101 ENLSFYTRQ
+101 EDLSFYTRQ
-110 SLIDDLAGARTPD
+110 TLIDDLKAARTAQQK
-123 DRAKLFRTIETLRSG
+123 RELFAYLAGLRG
-138 TRRSLAVDVA
+138 TSRRSLAVDIQ

-153 SREELEQLINSVDG
+153 TDRELEALINATDG
-167 RLTLNRTVYV
+167 RLHLNRLI
-177 SANSEPVPMRLLVV
+177 ADAPNKEPTLMRLLVV
-191 LGPLKPPAPKPDP
+191 LGPLTNSEPRNSKPTVNTSLTSFESEPP
-204 GSAED
+204 
-209 APKVA
+209 
-214 AEEDAAAP
+214 
-222 QASPGDLLGGGSLS
+222 LGI
-236 TYRLDAPE
+236 
-244 DESVSL
+244 
-250 VYVARDLR
+250 VYVARSLGTVQKTLDDLQN
-258 TVEGLLNQLEKVLL
+258 VVM
-272 LLFITGLLT
+272 LLFLTGLAT

-287 ALAGQALQPLRRV
+287 LLAGQALLPLRRV

-308 GQNLTERV
+308 GQNLTDRV

-323 EVESLAMALNAML
+323 EVESLATALNAML

-373 RTNPSGQQAESLRI
+373 RTSPTGQQQESLKI
-387 IQRESERLT
+387 IQSESERLT

-409 SGALAITRE
+409 SGALTLQRG
-418 PILAALFLFEIT
+418 PVFSALLLSDIVR
-430 QELAPLAQAQ
+430 ELAPLAQAQ
-440 GTALR
+440 HTAL
-445 TEGEDVTFEGDP
+445 TSAGEDVTFEADA

-477 TITLRSAR
+477 TVTLHSERVGA
-485 LGDEVRL
+485 EVRL

-547 ESEVGAGTTAHVQ
+547 DSEVGHGTTAHVQ
-560 LPIGNVPEL
+560 LPVGNVPEL
-569 GEEDVP
+569 DLDDVP

>member
-18 LLTAVGLITLYLMR
+18 LLTGVGVITLYMMR
-32 ANLIGGLDRELDAT
+32 VNLIGGIDTELQNT
-46 YRQFVSYVINPL
+46 YKQFVTYLVRPIGAAD
-58 KPNEPRLPLDRLQ
+58 ETARLPTDQQQLRAQRLQ
-71 RTARERTGDPEIS
+71 AKQPNVQSSLVS
-84 QAKLLAR
+84 QIGEAKLLAR
-91 FYFPDSSLAL
+91 YYFPNSSVAV
-101 ENLSFYTRQ
+101 EDLSFYTRQ
-110 SLIDDLAGARTPD
+110 TLIDDLKVARTAQEK
-123 DRAKLFRTIETLRSG
+123 RELFAYLAGLRG
-138 TRRSLAVDVA
+138 TSRRSLAVDIQ

-153 SREELEQLINSVDG
+153 TDRELEALINATDG
-167 RLTLNRTVYV
+167 RLHLNRLI
-177 SANSEPVPMRLLVV
+177 ADAPNKEPTLMRLLVV
-191 LGPLKPPAPKPDP
+191 LGPLTNSEPRNSKPTINTSLTSFESEPP
-204 GSAED
+204 
-209 APKVA
+209 
-214 AEEDAAAP
+214 
-222 QASPGDLLGGGSLS
+222 LGI
-236 TYRLDAPE
+236 
-244 DESVSL
+244 
-250 VYVARDLR
+250 VYVARSLGTVQKTLDDLQN
-258 TVEGLLNQLEKVLL
+258 VVM
-272 LLFITGLLT
+272 LLFLTGLAT

-287 ALAGQALQPLRRV
+287 LLAGQALLPLRRV

-323 EVESLAMALNAML
+323 EVESLATALNAML

-373 RTNPSGQQAESLRI
+373 RTSPTGQQQESLKI
-387 IQRESERLT
+387 IQSESERLT

-409 SGALAITRE
+409 SGALTLQRG
-418 PILAALFLFEIT
+418 PVFSALLLSDIVR
-430 QELAPLAQAQ
+430 ELAPLAQAQ
-440 GTALR
+440 HTAL
-445 TEGEDVTFEGDP
+445 TSAGEDVTFEADA

-477 TITLRSAR
+477 TVTLRSERVGA
-485 LGDEVRL
+485 EVRL

-547 ESEVGAGTTAHVQ
+547 DSEVGRGTTAHVQ

-569 GEEDVP
+569 DLDDVP

>member
-18 LLTAVGLITLYLMR
+18 LLTGVGVITLYMMR
-32 ANLIGGLDRELDAT
+32 VNLISGIDSDLNNT
-46 YRQFVSYVINPL
+46 YKQFVTYLVQPIGSAD
-58 KPNEPRLPLDRLQ
+58 ETARLPTDQQQLSGRSDTFSQ
-71 RTARERTGDPEIS
+71 IG

-91 FYFPDSSLAL
+91 YYFPNSSVAV
-101 ENLSFYTRQ
+101 EDLSFYTRQ
-110 SLIDDLAGARTPD
+110 TLIDDLRAARTPQQK
-123 DRAKLFRTIETLRSG
+123 RELFAYLAGLRGNS
-138 TRRSLAVDVA
+138 RRSVAIDVQ

-153 SREELEQLINSVDG
+153 TDEELAALIDSTDG
-167 RLTLNRTVYV
+167 RLHLNRMVAEASNV
-177 SANSEPVPMRLLVV
+177 EPVLMRLLVV
-191 LGPLKPPAPKPDP
+191 LGPLTNSEPRRDVALSGFESAPP
-204 GSAED
+204 
-209 APKVA
+209 
-214 AEEDAAAP
+214 
-222 QASPGDLLGGGSLS
+222 LGI
-236 TYRLDAPE
+236 
-244 DESVSL
+244 
-250 VYVARDLR
+250 VYVARNLKTVQNTLDDLKN
-258 TVEGLLNQLEKVLL
+258 VVM
-272 LLFITGLLT
+272 LLFLTGLLT

-287 ALAGQALQPLRRV
+287 LLAGQALLPLRRV

-323 EVESLAMALNAML
+323 EVESLATALNAML

-373 RTNPSGQQAESLRI
+373 RTNPTGQQQESLKI
-387 IQRESERLT
+387 IRSESERLT

-409 SGALAITRE
+409 SGALVLQRG
-418 PILAALFLFEIT
+418 PVLAALFLADIVR
-430 QELAPLAQAQ
+430 ELAPLAQAQ
-440 GTALR
+440 HTTLTSA
-445 TEGEDVTFEGDP
+445 GEDVTFEADA

-477 TITLRSAR
+477 TVTLRSERVGA
-485 LGDEVRL
+485 EVRL

-547 ESEVGAGTTAHVQ
+547 DSEVGQGTTAHVQ

-569 GEEDVP
+569 DLDDVP